1 MNGNNYDWRN
11 NYDWKV
17 TLWKGFQIFAF
28 GGIGA
33 LIAYLSGLPSTETI
47 IITIAV
53 LKMVQNYLKV
63 GVGL

>member
-1 MNGNNYDWRN
+1 MNGN

-33 LIAYLSGLPSTETI
+33 LIAYLTGLPQET
-47 IITIAV
+47 TIVAV
-53 LKMVQNYLKV
+53 IAILKMVQNYLKV